1 MKIHTTAAHLF
12 FLLVTLAW
20 PLGAS
25 AQAEVNVPVQGLVTD
40 AEELPLDADVRVTF
54 KLYVSDAEPEPAW
67 SETQTVS
74 VEDGL
79 FTTYLGS
86 VEPLDAQIF
95 ASERS
100 LYFTMTIEGDDES
113 SRIPLA
119 SAPYAAAA
127 AFADDAS
134 TLQGKTP
141 EELVPPTPGAGEI
154 AFDNSAG
161 DLQAATTQA
170 ALDELLERVVAL
182 ERSNTTLQARVET
195 LELEN
200 TDAGVRIAALEV
212 ESSQQAARLTAAEQT
227 LTGLQGQ
234 VNMTTQAMS
243 GVDAR
248 LTGVEASVTAQGSRV
263 GAVEMSVTGL
273 DTRITTIEGSVTS
286 QGSRLGA
293 VETSVAGLTGLGTR
307 VSDVEAGVAALGAQV
322 SSVQSSTSTF
332 GADIASVQ
340 ARATALETKTMNMTA
355 DADNVYFT
363 GVNLHV
369 RNGTGST
376 TGMVNGKGNLVVGY
390 DAAKATD
397 SDKSGSHNIVLGDR
411 NNYTS
416 YGGFVG
422 GDNNT
427 ISASY
432 AVVLAA
438 DGATASGSRSV
449 VVTGYQGEATNTT
462 AVVIGGYSNKATG
475 FRSVTVGGWENDANG
490 SYSSILGGSG
500 NQTTASES
508 SIGGG
513 AGITSTTSDRWSGQ
527 IGRAHV

>member
-1 MKIHTTAAHLF
+1 MKIHTTAAHLL
-12 FLLVTLAW
+12 FLLLALAW
-20 PLGAS
+20 PLSAA
-25 AQAEVNVPVQGLVTD
+25 AQAEVSVPVQGLVTD
-40 AEELPLDADVRVTF
+40 SEDLPLDADVEVTF
-54 KLYVSDAEPEPAW
+54 KLYVSDTEPEPAW
-67 SETQTVS
+67 TEVQTVS

-86 VEPLDAQIF
+86 VEPLDAQVF

-113 SRIPLA
+113 SRMPLA

-134 TLQGKTP
+134 TLRGKTP
-141 EELVPPTPGAGEI
+141 EELLPPTPGAGDI

-170 ALDELLERVVAL
+170 ALDELLQRVIAL
-182 ERSNTTLQARVET
+182 EQKNTTLQARVDT
-195 LELEN
+195 LEQEN
-200 TDAGVRIAALEV
+200 TDAGVRIAALEA

-234 VNMTTQAMS
+234 VNMTTQTVS
-243 GVDAR
+243 GLDAR

-263 GAVEMSVTGL
+263 GAVEMSVSGL
-273 DTRITTIEGSVTS
+273 DTRVTTVEGSVTS

-293 VETSVAGLTGLGTR
+293 VETSVAGFAGLGTR
-307 VSDVEAGVAALGAQV
+307 VSDVETSVAALGTQV

-332 GADIASVQ
+332 GADIAAVQ

-369 RNGTGST
+369 RNGTGTT
-376 TGMVNGKGNLVVGY
+376 TGAVNGKGNLIVGY
-390 DAAKATD
+390 DAARSTD
-397 SDKSGSHNIVLGDR
+397 SDKSGSHNLVLGDR

-416 YGGFVG
+416 YGGLVG
-422 GDNNT
+422 GDDNT

-432 AVVLAA
+432 AMVLAA

-462 AVVIGGYSNKATG
+462 AVVIGGYSNKATA
-475 FRSVTVGGWENDANG
+475 FRSVTVGGWENSADG
-490 SYSSILGGSG
+490 SYSSILGGSD
-500 NQTTASES
+500 NKTTASES

-513 AGITSTTSDRWSGQ
+513 SGIATTTSDRWSGQ
-527 IGRAHV
+527 GAFE